1 MEARA
6 VTVGVPVRDLGR
18 AVEWYRAAF
27 GLGEPDLVPMEGLV
41 EFDLGAFWLQL
52 ATAPERAGHAGL
64 TVNISVADAG
74 GLRGELAGKGLA
86 VSALERFEG
95 VVEFFSLTDLDGNTI
110 GFVTELA

>member
-6 VTVGVPVRDLGR
+6 VTVGIPVRELGP

-27 GLGEPDLVPMEGLV
+27 GLGEPDLVPMEGLA
-41 EFDLGAFWLQL
+41 EYDLGAFWLQL
-52 ATAPERAGHAGL
+52 AAAPERAGREGL

-74 GLRGELAGKGLA
+74 GLREELAGKGLE
-86 VSALERFEG
+86 VSEVERYEG
-95 VVEFFSLTDLDGNTI
+95 VVEFFALTDLDGNTI